1 MIEQTFYKGFEI
13 RRHTFPYN
21 GERRLLGYSVRKTL
35 ADGTV
40 VPYRRKSKNRTASYS
55 DIWIETEQEAKAAID
70 AGEITV
76 NSPRKRKE
84 EEATI
89 SFRYTRKKAA
99 K

>member
-1 MIEQTFYKGFEI
+1 MIEQTFYKDFEI

-55 DIWIETEQEAKAAID
+55 DIWIETEQEAKAEID
-70 AGEITV
+70 AGEITA
-76 NSPRKRKE
+76 NRPLKHND
-84 EEATI
+84 EEA
-89 SFRYTRKKAA
+89 SFSFVYSRKKVA

>member
-13 RRHTFPYN
+13 RRHTFPYQ

-40 VPYRRKSKNRTASYS
+40 VPYRRKSKNRTATYS
-55 DIWIETEQEAKAAID
+55 DIWIETEQEAKVAID

-76 NSPRKRKE
+76 NRPRKRKGE
-84 EEATI
+84 ETPF
-89 SFRYTRKKAA
+89 SFGYSRKKKA